1 MIILLDNGSK
11 RPEATKNL
19 RRLAAALTRRRGE
32 VVHAVSMLHSSSIPA
47 ALLDDRPAE
56 TVEPFLRRQIDE
68 GKRKFV
74 LVPLFFGPS
83 RAIDVFLPEIVSRL
97 EAEAGRLEIDVA
109 PVLCPLPS
117 GEPRLVDILEANVR
131 NVMQAQQMTPAR
143 ILLVDHGSPVPAV
156 TAVRNWLAAMLRVR
170 FSGMAT
176 VAEAVMERR
185 EDRQYDFNGEL
196 LEHALATAAQKTEQA
211 ILAMQFI
218 SPGRHAGLG
227 GDIDAIAR
235 EVMDRYPGFRAVT
248 SPLISEHPLFEE
260 ILSDRI
266 DAVRS

>member
-1 MIILLDNGSK
+1 MIILVDNGSK

-19 RRLAAALTRRRGE
+19 RRIAAALTRRKGE

-56 TVEPFLRRQIDE
+56 TIEPFLRRQIDQ

-83 RAIDVFLPEIVSRL
+83 RAIDVFLPEVVSRL
-97 EAEAGRLEIDVA
+97 EAEAGGLEIDVA
-109 PVLCPLPS
+109 PELCPLPG

-131 NVMQAQQMTPAR
+131 NVMQAQQMTPDR
-143 ILLVDHGSPVPAV
+143 ILLVDHGSPVAAV
-156 TAVRNWLAAMLRVR
+156 TAVRTWLAAMLRLR
-170 FSGMAT
+170 FSDIAT

-185 EDRQYDFNGEL
+185 KDSQYDFNGEL
-196 LEHALATAAQKTEQA
+196 LEHALAAAAQKAEQT

-218 SPGRHAGLG
+218 SPGRHAGPG
-227 GDIDAIAR
+227 GDIDDIAR
-235 EVMDRYPGFRAVT
+235 EAMDRYPGFRAVA
-248 SPLISEHPLFEE
+248 SPLIGEHSLFEE

-266 DAVRS
+266 EAVRS